1 MGIRDFELKGNI
13 VDVVGER
20 IFKGVV
26 VVKDSKIAE
35 IREENHD
42 KHNYILPGLIDSHIH
57 IESSMLVPSEF
68 AKMAVVHG
76 TIGTVSDPHEI
87 ANVMGLNGVRFMV
100 ENGKN
105 VPFRFYFG
113 APSCVPATTFETA
126 GSSLGIEELDELLRS
141 DDILYLSEMMNFPGV
156 LFGDELVTK
165 KLTLARHYG
174 KPVDGHAPGLS
185 GENAKK
191 YIQAGISTD
200 HECYMLQEAAEKIEL
215 GMKILIREGSAAK
228 NFETLAELIPEHSAM
243 IMFCSD
249 DKHPN
254 DLVLGHINQLVKGAF
269 GRGYDKIKVL
279 QCATLNPVKHYKLDA
294 GLLQKGDSADFIIV
308 DDLENFNILATYIN
322 GKKVAEDGKS
332 LITSVPIT
340 VMNCFHAEQ
349 VKKEDILVKPEGRKM
364 RVIKAI
370 DDQLLTEELII
381 DARIDEKEVKS
392 NQNNDILKIVVLNRY
407 NAAPPAVGFIHG
419 FGLKSGAIASSIA
432 HDSHNIIAIGTDDE
446 YIVKA
451 INEIIISQGGISV
464 VFADGYSTL
473 PLPVAG
479 IMSNDDGYKVA
490 ENYRFIDELV
500 KTKLKCSLK
509 APFMTLSFMALLV
522 IPKLKISDKGL
533 FDGEKFSFTDLF
545 EKYL

>member
-1 MGIRDFELKGNI
+1 MGIQDFDLKGNI
-13 VDVVGER
+13 VDVVGKR

-42 KHNYILPGLIDSHIH
+42 GSKYILPGLIDSHIH

-68 AKMAVVHG
+68 ARLAVVHG

-87 ANVMGLNGVRFMV
+87 ANVMGINGVRFMI

-105 VPFRFYFG
+105 VPFRFWFG
-113 APSCVPATTFETA
+113 APSCVPATTFETS
-126 GSSLGIEELDELLRS
+126 GGSLGIEELDDLLQS

-156 LFGDELVTK
+156 LFGDELVAK
-165 KLTLARHYG
+165 KLALARHYG
-174 KPVDGHAPGLS
+174 KPVDGHAPGLT

-200 HECYMLQEAAEKIEL
+200 HECYMLQEAVEKIEL

-254 DLVLGHINQLVKGAF
+254 DLVLGHINQLVKRAF
-269 GRGYDKIKVL
+269 DRGYDKIKVL

-294 GLLQKGDSADFIIV
+294 GLLQKGDAADFIIV

-322 GKKVAEDGKS
+322 GQKVAEEGKS
-332 LITSVPIT
+332 LISSVPVTI
-340 VMNCFHAEQ
+340 MNRFHAEPL
-349 VKKEDILVKPEGRKM
+349 KKKDILVKPEGLKM
-364 RVIKAI
+364 RVIKAM
-370 DDQLLTEELII
+370 DGQLLTEEMMV
-381 DARIDEKEVKS
+381 DTRINENEVKS
-392 NQNNDILKIVVLNRY
+392 DQANDILKIVVLNRY
-407 NAAPPAVGFIHG
+407 NSASPAVGFIHG

-432 HDSHNIIAIGTDDE
+432 HDSHNIIAIGTDDKF
-446 YIVKA
+446 IVA
-451 INEIIISQGGISV
+451 AMNEIISKQGGISV
-464 VFADGYSTL
+464 VTSDGHSKL

-479 IMSNDDGYKVA
+479 IMSDDNGYKVA
-490 ENYRFIDELV
+490 ENYRLLDELV
-500 KTKLKCSLK
+500 KTKLRCSLK

-533 FDGEKFSFTDLF
+533 FDGEKFSLTDLF
-545 EKYL
+545 EKSH